1 MVANSNKQGRRRI
14 LLDTVCRY
22 QEEDIDDFLSSIEHD
37 VGSGLSSKRGPFSI
51 FPLHIEDRDS
61 SQSLVLSPD
70 ELGGDQ
76 AGWSSDGYLA
86 GSIGIDRDYAQDTEL
101 QDLELDQASLQF
113 EPSCNASSDNAVDV
127 YGFHI
132 HSQSS
137 TEIGGSIREHDHWV
151 ELTSAHGTMSENP
164 PICDWGDSLVHSD
177 TTPLSTSPT
186 LSGLTLIPIRHIAS
200 NAFGDGEVVKLMLH
214 YLDHIADLL
223 QPILHTQNPYRSL
236 YAAAAIEGAQV
247 SMSNQIATRAK
258 LHSAIYHAILS
269 SAAFH
274 LWNRDKLQTRCYN
287 IGAKHRH
294 YAIQSVQA
302 AVDSSTP
309 GADYKFW
316 LMAILSLCTLGVI
329 SGDGDFKVH
338 LDAATKLRNSRK
350 KWSLIS
356 SSTRQLNEIS
366 AFLALMAR
374 TVSFEATLS
383 PWPGIE
389 ADISHTEDMT
399 IQSSSC
405 YEYMYGITSAIAA
418 MIQETCRLGEF
429 VAQFERQKQP
439 IPDDLLQACETLGDT
454 LLSWSLENER
464 ISSIVTSDDLMMTL
478 FNHQAKAWHYAALI
492 YYYRRIQHYK
502 PMDVREEVQ
511 DIIEHLDAAE
521 HVKSRSKSR
530 RVRIMAPI
538 TWPMFIASCDA
549 IGAQRDSCKSWW
561 HRVDHY
567 GITNISRQWDI
578 VQRIWEKVDANRNE
592 LGPLCWMEIFDSV
605 GINVLPI

>member
-1 MVANSNKQGRRRI
+1 M
-14 LLDTVCRY
+14 
-22 QEEDIDDFLSSIEHD
+22 
-37 VGSGLSSKRGPFSI
+37 
-51 FPLHIEDRDS
+51 FPLHIEDLGP

-70 ELGGDQ
+70 GLAEDQ
-76 AGWSSDGYLA
+76 TGWSFDGYST
-86 GSIGIDRDYAQDTEL
+86 GPIGINRDHARDMEL
-101 QDLELDQASLQF
+101 QDLELAQASPQF
-113 EPSCNASSDNAVDV
+113 ASCYNPSSGNAVDV
-127 YGFHI
+127 SGDFHI
-132 HSQSS
+132 HNQSRVE
-137 TEIGGSIREHDHWV
+137 TGGSVREHGYCLD
-151 ELTSAHGTMSENP
+151 LTSAHGQLSENSP
-164 PICDWGDSLVHSD
+164 TCDWGDALLHSD
-177 TTPLSTSPT
+177 TTPPSKSPT
-186 LSGLTLIPIRHIAS
+186 LSDLTFIPIRHIAS
-200 NAFGDGEVVKLMLH
+200 NPFGDGEVVKLMHH
-214 YLDHIADLL
+214 YLDHVAVLL

-236 YAAAAIEGAQV
+236 YAVAAIEGAQV
-247 SMSNQIATRAK
+247 NMSNQIATRAK

-316 LMAILSLCTLGVI
+316 LMAILSLCTLGII

-338 LDAATKLRNSRK
+338 LDAVTKLRNSRK

-356 SSTRQLNEIS
+356 GSTRQLNEIS
-366 AFLALMAR
+366 AFLALISR
-374 TVSFEATLS
+374 TVSFEATMS
-383 PWPGIE
+383 PWLGIE
-389 ADISHTEDMT
+389 ADISHTEDMA
-399 IQSSSC
+399 IQSSNC
-405 YEYMYGITSAIAA
+405 YEYMYGITPAIAA

-429 VAQFERQKQP
+429 VAQFERQRQP
-439 IPDDLLQACETLGDT
+439 IPDDLLHACETLGDT

-464 ISSIVTSDDLMMTL
+464 ISSSVTSDDLMTTL
-478 FNHQAKAWHYAALI
+478 FNHQAKAWHYAALV

-502 PMDVREEVQ
+502 PMDVRKEVQ

-521 HVKSRSKSR
+521 DVKSRSKCR
-530 RVRIMAPI
+530 RVRILAPI

-549 IGAQRDSCKSWW
+549 IGPQRDSCKLWW

-567 GITNISRQWDI
+567 GITNISKQLDI

-592 LGPLCWMEIFDSV
+592 LGPLCWMDIFGSM
-605 GINVLPI
+605 GINVLPL

>member
-1 MVANSNKQGRRRI
+1 MEYSYN
-14 LLDTVCRY
+14 
-22 QEEDIDDFLSSIEHD
+22 
-37 VGSGLSSKRGPFSI
+37 P
-51 FPLHIEDRDS
+51 
-61 SQSLVLSPD
+61 
-70 ELGGDQ
+70 
-76 AGWSSDGYLA
+76 
-86 GSIGIDRDYAQDTEL
+86 
-101 QDLELDQASLQF
+101 
-113 EPSCNASSDNAVDV
+113 SSDNAVDV
-127 YGFHI
+127 SGDFHI
-132 HSQSS
+132 HGQSR
-137 TEIGGSIREHDHWV
+137 TESGGSVGEHGYWV
-151 ELTSAHGTMSENP
+151 DLPPAHGQLSEN
-164 PICDWGDSLVHSD
+164 SLTYVSHSD

-186 LSGLTLIPIRHIAS
+186 LSDLTLIPIRHIAS
-200 NAFGDGEVVKLMLH
+200 NAFGDGEVMKLMHH

-247 SMSNQIATRAK
+247 RMSDQIATRAK
-258 LHSAIYHAILS
+258 MHSAIYHAILS

-274 LWNRDKLQTRCYN
+274 LWNRDKLQTRYHN

-309 GADYKFW
+309 GEDYKFW
-316 LMAILSLCTLGVI
+316 LMAILSLCTIGVI

-350 KWSLIS
+350 KWRLIS
-356 SSTRQLNEIS
+356 GSTRQLNEIG
-366 AFLALMAR
+366 AFLALLAR

-383 PWPGIE
+383 PWLGIE
-389 ADISHTEDMT
+389 SDISHTDDMT

-405 YEYMYGITSAIAA
+405 YEYMYGITPAIAA

-429 VAQFERQKQP
+429 VAQFERQQQP
-439 IPDDLLQACETLGDT
+439 IPDDLLQACETLGDA

-464 ISSIVTSDDLMMTL
+464 ISSVVTSDDLMMTL
-478 FNHQAKAWHYAALI
+478 FNHQVKAWHCGALI
-492 YYYRRIQHYK
+492 YYYRRIQHYE
-502 PMDVREEVQ
+502 PMDVRKEIQ

-521 HVKSRSKSR
+521 DVKSRSKSR

-549 IGAQRDSCKSWW
+549 IGPQRDSCKSWW

-567 GITNISRQWDI
+567 GITNISRQLDT
-578 VQRIWEKVDANRNE
+578 VQQIWEKVDAHRNE
-592 LGPLCWMEIFDSV
+592 LGPPCWMDIFGSM
-605 GINVLPI
+605 GINLLPI